1 MRELTDFYKRGG
13 GNLAVMINKP
23 YNVDIHL
30 TQDGSSWF
38 WAAFCIY
45 IALAI
50 VLLVFMFKKPA
61 NERLFYYT
69 GFAPVIFMGIDYF
82 TLASSLGWIPV
93 KVKYNHAKPA
103 SEDGHHGTRQ
113 VFYSRY
119 IGWFLAFPWPVVQ
132 ASLSGNT
139 PLWQMAFNIA
149 LTETYVVVML
159 FAAVVHTTYKWGYF
173 SLALA
178 L

>member
-1 MRELTDFYKRGG
+1 
-13 GNLAVMINKP
+13 
-23 YNVDIHL
+23 
-30 TQDGSSWF
+30 
-38 WAAFCIY
+38 
-45 IALAI
+45 
-50 VLLVFMFKKPA
+50 MFKKPA

-113 VFYSRY
+113 VFYPRY